1 MIVRRGALT
10 DHYVE
15 DERSVVMVD
24 ESVLGLSPVAT
35 AILEAVPAGVDVGL
49 PTVTQHVVAT
59 FGPPAGTESAE
70 ALTEQQIWDLVA
82 HRVLVVVE
90 GDDPSLEASLHGKA
104 RRPDPAGDDPEGA
117 VAALRDALRHLR
129 SDGDGLWAAPDA
141 MSPRRLVVA
150 ARQHHVVPYLA
161 ANLDRL
167 DIPGQARSELEAA
180 ASRQRAGAELLAAD
194 LAEATDALAG
204 LGVRAL
210 AFKGVALATQSYG
223 DFAIRGAGDLDL
235 LVPPSELVAAYAA
248 LTRAGWEPSPAFPVL
263 SESWAWRHFL
273 RTGNELTLSRQTSD
287 IDLHWHLA
295 PVRGTFPDFDAL
307 WERRSTVSVDGYST
321 PTLAPYDALAHSCSH
336 AAKDG
341 WRWLRSLL
349 DVHTLLCH
357 PETWQSVDRPL
368 RPDQLVSLGMAARA
382 FGTPSD
388 APLVVA
394 GAADHLDV
402 RLLARVLRDQDETAP
417 MHQPLSVP
425 GLDFMRRLSAIGLTS
440 ASPSEVVR
448 LASRNV
454 LPPWLTADEP
464 SKIAPVAVP
473 RVLFRRAMEVAS
485 KVDARRRADQLRRR

>member
-1 MIVRRGALT
+1 MIVRRGVLT

-35 AILEAVPAGVDVGL
+35 AILEAVPEGVEVGL
-49 PTVTQHVVAT
+49 ATVTQHVVAT

-82 HRVLVVVE
+82 HRVLVLVE
-90 GDDPSLEASLHGKA
+90 TNDPAPAASPQGEA
-104 RRPDPAGDDPEGA
+104 RRPAPAGGA
-117 VAALRDALRHLR
+117 PASAVIALRDALRHLR
-129 SDGDGLWAAPDA
+129 SDNEGRWSAPDA
-141 MSPRRLVVA
+141 LSPDDLLAA
-150 ARQHHVVPYLA
+150 ARQHHVVPYLS

-167 DIPGQARSELEAA
+167 DLPTQASAELTAVA
-180 ASRQRAGAELLAAD
+180 GRQRAGAKLLAAD
-194 LAEATDALAG
+194 LAEATDALDAF
-204 LGVRAL
+204 GVRAL

-235 LVPPSELVAAYAA
+235 LVPPSELVAAYTA
-248 LTRAGWEPSPAFPVL
+248 LMRAGWKPSTAFPVL

-295 PVRGTFPDFDAL
+295 PVRGTFPDFEAL
-307 WERRSTVSVDGYST
+307 WGRRSIVSVDGYST

-357 PETWQSVDRPL
+357 PETWQTVDRPL
-368 RPDQLVSLGMAARA
+368 RSDQLISLGMAARA

-388 APLVVA
+388 APSVVA
-394 GAADHLDV
+394 AAADNV
-402 RLLARVLRDQDETAP
+402 AGKLLARVLRDQDETAP

-425 GLDFMRRLSAIGLTS
+425 GLDFMRRMSAIGLTG

-448 LASRNV
+448 LVSRSV
-454 LPPWLTADEP
+454 LPPWLTASEP
-464 SKIAPVAVP
+464 SPTASVAVP
-473 RVLFRRAMEVAS
+473 RVLLRRAAEVGS
-485 KVDARRRADQLRRR
+485 KVDARRRRDRT